1 MRTLIPTCLLVLV
14 VGLWLRPAPSAAQ
27 SAPVPPFKQVADD
40 FAKGLNDANKTLVQ
54 ANCTPALW
62 TRLSPSFSATP
73 TPTQGAFGAFTV
85 IGGTQ
90 VSSGSTYAIGH
101 VVCTH
106 PDGVVDVVTITL
118 TKINGSWKVAGGPTS
133 VTKGNPLQ

>member
-1 MRTLIPTCLLVLV
+1 MRNWIPVCLLLV
-14 VGLWLRPAPSAAQ
+14 VAGVCLQPAASEAQ

-40 FAKGLNDANKTLVQ
+40 FAKGLNDANGTLVQ

-62 TRLSPSFSATP
+62 SRLAPSFGATP
-73 TPTQGAFGAFTV
+73 APTQGAFGAFTV
-85 IGGTQ
+85 LGGTQ

-118 TKINGSWKVAGGPTS
+118 QKINGSWKVAGGPTS